1 MAVYPKVAETMA
13 DALGC
18 DVEDVKP
25 DVSLIEGLDAESI
38 DFLDMVFRLERAF
51 KVKIPRGKIVEN
63 ARGDLPGGRVR
74 AERHRDRERARR
86 SCASTCRE
94 VPAER
99 FKTPM
104 KVADIPRLFTPTT
117 FCKLVVRAQKE
128 ARGGGVSRRCIEA
141 ARGAPCAR
149 SRPSGLAERDAL
161 ARSIASPAARARG
174 AATRQRGSS
183 VRHAHRQARSDAVQ

>member
-1 MAVYPKVAETMA
+1 MAETTVTQQEIDAVFPKVAETMA

-18 DVEDVKP
+18 DVGDIKP

-51 KVKIPRGKIVEN
+51 KIKIPRGKIVEN
-63 ARGDLPGGRVR
+63 ARGDLPDADFEQGGIVTEKGM
-74 AERHRDRERARR
+74 AQLR
-86 SCASTCRE
+86 SYLSE

-99 FKTPM
+99 FKNPM

-128 ARGGGVSRRCIEA
+128 A
-141 ARGAPCAR
+141 
-149 SRPSGLAERDAL
+149 
-161 ARSIASPAARARG
+161 
-174 AATRQRGSS
+174 
-183 VRHAHRQARSDAVQ
+183 